1 MTKNIR
7 IGTRNSKLALIQV
20 NLISELLG
28 RHYPKIN
35 LEIIPITTKGDA
47 IQDRELK
54 DIGGKDLFINA
65 IEAELLRGNIDMAVH
80 SAKDISGYINSNTQ
94 LFTPVAGGD
103 DRDVLVSNN
112 HLDFNEFGARD
123 IIGSSSPRRKAQLAY
138 LTGANISLLRGNV
151 ETRLGKIKSGE
162 ITATILAKAGL
173 DRMNLFDN
181 SYMRVLKRE
190 EFCPA
195 IGQGTIAVQTTNSNN
210 QLTKILGEL
219 NHSSTYWRLAA
230 ERGFLAGLGGNCY
243 TPVGAYSEWLES
255 GNLICH
261 LKAFS
266 PDGSQKLEI
275 SKISN
280 APEQAWELGREAATE
295 MINQPNASF
304 LRQFCY

>member
-1 MTKNIR
+1 VTKNIR

-20 NLISELLG
+20 NLISELLE
-28 RHYPKIN
+28 RHYPEIN

-47 IQDRELK
+47 IKDKELK

-65 IEAELLRGNIDMAVH
+65 IEVELLRGNIDMAVH

-103 DRDVLVSNN
+103 DRDVLVSDN
-112 HLDFNEFGARD
+112 HLDFNEFWAWD
-123 IIGSSSPRRKAQLAY
+123 IIGTSSPRRKAQLAY

-173 DRMNLFDN
+173 DRMNLFDS
-181 SYMRVLKRE
+181 SYMRVLDRG

-210 QLTKILGEL
+210 HLTKILEEL
-219 NHSSTYWRLAA
+219 NHNPTYWRLAA
-230 ERGFLAGLGGNCY
+230 ERGFIAGLGGNCY
-243 TPVGAYSEWLES
+243 TPVGAYSEWLEN
-255 GNLICH
+255 GNLICY

-266 PDGSQKLEI
+266 SDGSQKLEI
-275 SKISN
+275 SKISST
-280 APEQAWELGREAATE
+280 PEQAWELGREAAME
-295 MINQPNASF
+295 MLNQPNAGF